1 MAAACL
7 RIRRAASCQSTPV
20 RRPAEAMST
29 CRCALASAAMAERL
43 VARAARWTEGRKA
56 FCCASRAVLA
66 SARRFLTRE
75 LLFSSC
81 PTRPPLE
88 HPRVAEHLNLAPR
101 SQILQAAHR
110 FPSRSVM
117 HPAATDPDR
126 VKGRLRVASCFR
138 VYKGVAR
145 CRRDVKDAATYLRR
159 QMMTTP
165 RFAVRAEARAAA
177 FLLLRSLRRSAV
189 AQSIRVREEGPPVL
203 GVHHPGWKQQ

>member
-1 MAAACL
+1 M
-7 RIRRAASCQSTPV
+7 
-20 RRPAEAMST
+20 
-29 CRCALASAAMAERL
+29 
-43 VARAARWTEGRKA
+43 RAARWTEGRKA
-56 FCCASRAVLA
+56 FWLRVSRRLGIRASILN
-66 SARRFLTRE
+66 RE

-110 FPSRSVM
+110 LPSRSVM

-165 RFAVRAEARAAA
+165 RLAVRAEARAAA

-203 GVHHPGWKQQ
+203 CVRHPGWKQQ